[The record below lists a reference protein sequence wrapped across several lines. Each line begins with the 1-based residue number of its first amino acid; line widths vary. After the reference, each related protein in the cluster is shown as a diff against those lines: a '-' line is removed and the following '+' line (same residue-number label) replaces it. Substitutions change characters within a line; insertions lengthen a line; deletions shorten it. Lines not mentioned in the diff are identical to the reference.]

1 MCSRKCWIVSF
12 FYFFLH
18 LPHRQFSFIDLC
30 LSSKMYWTFNCSW
43 DNVMKWNVFFFCVLH
58 IFQNFPCTLGEKS
71 KSVSFLRVY
80 VCVKAKLTL
89 VSFFTFFHAPSPKGL
104 GWLRG
109 LSGLI
114 SLLYIYCHMVRT
126 PLGIGRSA
134 SQTHWQIRTAGR
146 NRTAKACSSAASI
159 ATRRRTA
166 RSREAT
172 WSGNREDE

>member
-71 KSVSFLRVY
+71 KSVSFSRVY

-89 VSFFTFFHAPSPKGL
+89 VSFFLLFFHAPSPKEFLKPEAFYDEILLCKSNKKELPNL
-104 GWLRG
+104 GNPKSWSF
-109 LSGLI
+109 LSFQAF
-114 SLLYIYCHMVRT
+114 
-126 PLGIGRSA
+126 P
-134 SQTHWQIRTAGR
+134 
-146 NRTAKACSSAASI
+146 N
-159 ATRRRTA
+159 
-166 RSREAT
+166 
-172 WSGNREDE
+172 